1 MHEHLRGIL
10 LLAQGG
16 QFTDD
21 DWFEVVVYTV
31 VATIAAVGLVVVSW
45 YLKSLIA
52 AAVRKQ
58 RTPFGMDTTDITRM
72 KDRGAL
78 TEEEA
83 KAVRA
88 AMSRQVLERTRAEEE
103 ARKKRFSPE
112 VDLEEMKQA
121 REASRPALERMPP
134 TAAERPEG
142 QPSEA
147 KPPPPP
153 REDPLP
159 EHLRPLRS
167 RPLLELEEMCQA
179 GLLSV
184 EDMQL
189 LMEYR
194 EP

>member
-1 MHEHLRGIL
+1 MHEHLRWIL
-10 LLAQGG
+10 LLAQGS

-31 VATIAAVGLVVVSW
+31 VATIAAVGLIVVSW

-52 AAVRKQ
+52 SAVRKQ

-103 ARKKRFSPE
+103 ARRKRFSPE

-121 REASRPALERMPP
+121 REASRPRLERMPP
-134 TAAERPEG
+134 PAAEPAQEQPPQPE
-142 QPSEA
+142 S
-147 KPPPPP
+147 PPLP

-159 EHLRPLRS
+159 EHLRPLRN
-167 RPLLELEEMCQA
+167 RPLLELEEMCNA
-179 GLLSV
+179 GLLSL